1 MFKKFAIVLVTLFA
15 FGGTVSA
22 YAWWDT
28 LQEEQLD
35 QQLTIGVGTDLSI
48 TVTAD
53 DGALTLVPAEALLGA
68 SDTKSYEF
76 SYTLVLSK
84 QLAVDATLNATVSN
98 ITVGGNA
105 NPGAITVTPTY
116 DTTNINA
123 DSPVIVTLT
132 VTMANI
138 IEADYATYANKVIE
152 FDVTF
157 NAS

>member
-1 MFKKFAIVLVTLFA
+1 MFKKLAIVLVALFA

-28 LQEEQLD
+28 LQETQLD

-53 DGALTLVPAEALLGA
+53 DGALTLVPNEALLGDN
-68 SDTKSYEF
+68 DTKSYTF
-76 SYTLVLSK
+76 DYTLVLSK
-84 QLAVDATLNATVSN
+84 QLAADATLDATVSN
-98 ITVGGNA
+98 ITVGGIA
-105 NPGAITVTPTY
+105 NPGAITVAPTY
-116 DTTNINA
+116 DTQNINA
-123 DSPVIVTLT
+123 DSPVTVTLT
-132 VTMANI
+132 VTMADI
-138 IEADYATYANKVIE
+138 LEADYATYANQVIE